1 MVSGIL
7 DVGSFIAMSSSSQQT
22 EMFSSVLR
30 SNQRKPVRK
39 SREPLVRDGSWVQ
52 IGVRRCIYARTSAVN
67 LLSVE
72 FEARGRSIP
81 PLPGEMFGQMMKT
94 YCGLVDMAT

>member
-1 MVSGIL
+1 MY
-7 DVGSFIAMSSSSQQT
+7 
-22 EMFSSVLR
+22 
-30 SNQRKPVRK
+30 
-39 SREPLVRDGSWVQ
+39 
-52 IGVRRCIYARTSAVN
+52 YARTSAVK

-81 PLPGEMFGQMMKT
+81 PLPGEMFRQMMKT